1 MSGWGRVEVEGS
13 VVVVV
18 MFMVMVIGSLF
29 GLGMEGWVP
38 CRP

>member
-1 MSGWGRVEVEGS
+1 MVEAEGS

-18 MFMVMVIGSLF
+18 MFMVVVVGSLF

-38 CRP
+38 